1 MRCSIQNL
9 TFTYDGS
16 SEPVFPGWSAE
27 LDTGW
32 RLGLT
37 GRNGRGKT
45 TLLRLMMGEL
55 PHGGQISLPLQP
67 VYFPY
72 SVSDPED
79 MTLNVM
85 QEAAGGEPE
94 WKLMKEMRL
103 LEVTED
109 ALYRSFSTLSRG
121 EQTKALLCALF
132 AREDAYPLIDEP
144 TNHLDLLGR
153 QAVAEY
159 LRRKDGFLLVS
170 HDRAFLNDCV
180 DHILSINKTGFQ
192 VIQGDYDTWEEQF
205 DRQNAYELKRNEG
218 LKKEIGRLNQ
228 SARQASQFAQ
238 KAEKDK
244 FHVRDLK
251 LRTLHHPKQELI
263 TVENGAVCYAG
274 REVCRG
280 VQFILR
286 QGERLALTGPN
297 GCGKSSILK
306 TLVGEGEALHGG
318 VRLASGLVV
327 SYVPQD
333 TSGLS
338 GPLEG
343 AIAARGADETLVK
356 AILRNMDFSREQ
368 FALDMRDYSQGQKKK
383 VLLAL
388 SLATPA
394 HVYIWDEPL
403 NYIDVLSRRQIEE
416 LLLASDPT
424 LLLVEHDRRFLETVM
439 TGEIPLAGLSA
450 T

>member
-27 LDTGW
+27 LNTGW

-159 LRRKDGFLLVS
+159 LRRKDGFLLVC
-170 HDRAFLNDCV
+170 D
-180 DHILSINKTGFQ
+180 TG
-192 VIQGDYDTWEEQF
+192 EE
-205 DRQNAYELKRNEG
+205 ALG
-218 LKKEIGRLNQ
+218 
-228 SARQASQFAQ
+228 S
-238 KAEKDK
+238 
-244 FHVRDLK
+244 
-251 LRTLHHPKQELI
+251 
-263 TVENGAVCYAG
+263 
-274 REVCRG
+274 
-280 VQFILR
+280 
-286 QGERLALTGPN
+286 LTGRTPT
-297 GCGKSSILK
+297 SS
-306 TLVGEGEALHGG
+306 
-318 VRLASGLVV
+318 SG
-327 SYVPQD
+327 
-333 TSGLS
+333 T
-338 GPLEG
+338 
-343 AIAARGADETLVK
+343 RG
-356 AILRNMDFSREQ
+356 
-368 FALDMRDYSQGQKKK
+368 
-383 VLLAL
+383 
-388 SLATPA
+388 
-394 HVYIWDEPL
+394 
-403 NYIDVLSRRQIEE
+403 
-416 LLLASDPT
+416 
-424 LLLVEHDRRFLETVM
+424 
-439 TGEIPLAGLSA
+439 
-450 T
+450 

>member
-144 TNHLDLLGR
+144 TNHLDCW
-153 QAVAEY
+153 AVRPWRNTCAE
-159 LRRKDGFLLVS
+159 RT
-170 HDRAFLNDCV
+170 AFC
-180 DHILSINKTGFQ
+180 
-192 VIQGDYDTWEEQF
+192 W
-205 DRQNAYELKRNEG
+205 
-218 LKKEIGRLNQ
+218 
-228 SARQASQFAQ
+228 
-238 KAEKDK
+238 
-244 FHVRDLK
+244 
-251 LRTLHHPKQELI
+251 
-263 TVENGAVCYAG
+263 
-274 REVCRG
+274 
-280 VQFILR
+280 
-286 QGERLALTGPN
+286 
-297 GCGKSSILK
+297 
-306 TLVGEGEALHGG
+306 
-318 VRLASGLVV
+318 
-327 SYVPQD
+327 
-333 TSGLS
+333 
-338 GPLEG
+338 
-343 AIAARGADETLVK
+343 
-356 AILRNMDFSREQ
+356 
-368 FALDMRDYSQGQKKK
+368 
-383 VLLAL
+383 
-388 SLATPA
+388 
-394 HVYIWDEPL
+394 
-403 NYIDVLSRRQIEE
+403 
-416 LLLASDPT
+416 
-424 LLLVEHDRRFLETVM
+424 
-439 TGEIPLAGLSA
+439 
-450 T
+450 

>member
-103 LEVTED
+103 LAVTED

-244 FHVRDLK
+244 FHVPESVQAAVDRGYAGARSAAMMKRAKAAVQRRERAAEEKSGLLHNVERVGDLK

-263 TVENGAVCYAG
+263 TVENGAV
-274 REVCRG
+274 
-280 VQFILR
+280 
-286 QGERLALTGPN
+286 
-297 GCGKSSILK
+297 
-306 TLVGEGEALHGG
+306 
-318 VRLASGLVV
+318 
-327 SYVPQD
+327 
-333 TSGLS
+333 
-338 GPLEG
+338 
-343 AIAARGADETLVK
+343 
-356 AILRNMDFSREQ
+356 
-368 FALDMRDYSQGQKKK
+368 
-383 VLLAL
+383 
-388 SLATPA
+388 
-394 HVYIWDEPL
+394 
-403 NYIDVLSRRQIEE
+403 
-416 LLLASDPT
+416 
-424 LLLVEHDRRFLETVM
+424 
-439 TGEIPLAGLSA
+439 
-450 T
+450 